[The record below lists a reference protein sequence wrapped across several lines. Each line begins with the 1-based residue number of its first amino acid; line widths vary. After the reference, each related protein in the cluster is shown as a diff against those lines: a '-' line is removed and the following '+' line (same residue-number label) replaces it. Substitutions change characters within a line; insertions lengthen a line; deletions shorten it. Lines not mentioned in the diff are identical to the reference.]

1 LQSDIGYP
9 NAMMT
14 NILSAQFGPFMDLE
28 ELATLFRIKK
38 ESMYQQIY
46 NGKLDLPHVKRGKKY
61 LFPTHEVALY
71 LEAKLEA
78 TRLAC

>member
-1 LQSDIGYP
+1 
-9 NAMMT
+9 MMT

-71 LEAKLEA
+71 LEAKLKE